1 MLSDADSNT
10 VRAIASHIKPFISE
24 SGSDSAKTS
33 VELEREVIDVVKQN
47 CSCEWEQL
55 NSSHLLRLW
64 RTGTSEFHY
73 EAKEDDEAFD
83 EILPDLKLKA
93 GEFALSKDTTVALWI
108 EWSTAARSAAAQAG
122 EVRKHSANDDK
133 CGDLGWF
140 CIPLVT
146 ETYGAWGAEAKA
158 CFSQLAS
165 RLSIRLQK
173 SKSVILYEL
182 YGRLNT
188 CLVRCVATAI
198 LSRIQ
203 SS

>member
-33 VELEREVIDVVKQN
+33 VELEREVIDVVKHN

-83 EILPDLKLKA
+83 VSEM
-93 GEFALSKDTTVALWI
+93 
-108 EWSTAARSAAAQAG
+108 
-122 EVRKHSANDDK
+122 HS
-133 CGDLGWF
+133 
-140 CIPLVT
+140 
-146 ETYGAWGAEAKA
+146 
-158 CFSQLAS
+158 
-165 RLSIRLQK
+165 
-173 SKSVILYEL
+173 LYM
-182 YGRLNT
+182 YINVY
-188 CLVRCVATAI
+188 CY
-198 LSRIQ
+198 SF
-203 SS
+203 